1 MKSAMQRRL
10 KRIGIWLAISC
21 ALLAALLVIVP
32 YATTGTSLDSS
43 RDSNSPSVEPAQQK
57 RDNIDTNLTVMTV
70 NIAHGRGT
78 SLHQALLAA
87 NTVRSNLDAIAELL
101 AGQRPEV
108 VALQEADGPSLW
120 SGGFN
125 HVDYL
130 AQASGLSHQF
140 RGEHV
145 KGWKTSYGTAL
156 LSQGPLHDCG
166 SVTFAP
172 SPPTLSKGY
181 VVCHVRWPNN
191 PGVDVTVVSVHL
203 DFSRSSVRDAQV
215 DNMIDKLSDQDG
227 PLIIM
232 GDFNCSWT
240 KNEKSALRT
249 LAEGLE
255 VRAYEPAAE
264 NMGTF
269 PRSGRRLD
277 WILISA
283 EMEFVDY
290 ETMPDLISDHRAVI
304 ATLKLRPG
312 Q

>member
-78 SLHQALLAA
+78 GLHQALLAA
-87 NTVRSNLDAIAELL
+87 NTVRSNLDAIAEMF
-101 AGQRPEV
+101 ARQRPEV

-120 SGGFN
+120 SGGFD

-130 AQASGLSHQF
+130 GEASGLSHQF

-181 VVCHVRWPNN
+181 VVCRARWPDN
-191 PGVDVTVVSVHL
+191 PGIDVTVVSVHL

-215 DNMIDKLSDQDG
+215 DNMIGGLAGQVG
-227 PLIIM
+227 PLVIM

-240 KNEKSALRT
+240 ETEQNALRK
-249 LAEGLE
+249 LAQGLE
-255 VRAYEPAAE
+255 VSAYEPAAE
-264 NMGTF
+264 SMGTF
-269 PRSGRRLD
+269 SRSGRRLD

-283 EMEFVDY
+283 ELEFVNY
-290 ETMPDLISDHRAVI
+290 ETMPDLVSDHRAVL
-304 ATLKLRPG
+304 ASLKLRRG